1 MINVMSSNIAN
12 INSMARPY
20 SIFCLINNTEHI
32 PKKMY
37 RKITELVS
45 ISGNWDCC
53 YDSRE
58 VFERKDSLMQI
69 TTLLSKFIAGVI
81 AGGVL
86 STAIAMVTQRSFNQY
101 GVIAGLLVAM
111 LCLVLA
117 YWATTAGQVWCILF
131 LVSIIPWLVV
141 TLLSP
146 ELVALPGRYL
156 DYAWLFP
163 RYDTAAIN
171 NLEQW
176 ITVVAIPLAVL
187 SGIGGW
193 WSWGK

>member
-1 MINVMSSNIAN
+1 
-12 INSMARPY
+12 
-20 SIFCLINNTEHI
+20 
-32 PKKMY
+32 
-37 RKITELVS
+37 
-45 ISGNWDCC
+45 
-53 YDSRE
+53 
-58 VFERKDSLMQI
+58 MQI
-69 TTLLSKFIAGVI
+69 TTLLSKFIAVVI
-81 AGGVL
+81 AGGML
-86 STAIAMVTQRSFNQY
+86 STSIAMVTQRSFNQY
-101 GVIAGLLVAM
+101 GVIAGLLVAV

-117 YWATTAGQVWCILF
+117 YWATTAGQVWCILL

-163 RYDTAAIN
+163 RYDTDAIN

-193 WSWGK
+193 WNWGK

>member
-1 MINVMSSNIAN
+1 
-12 INSMARPY
+12 
-20 SIFCLINNTEHI
+20 
-32 PKKMY
+32 
-37 RKITELVS
+37 
-45 ISGNWDCC
+45 
-53 YDSRE
+53 
-58 VFERKDSLMQI
+58 MQI
-69 TTLLSKFIAGVI
+69 TTLLSKFIAVVI
-81 AGGVL
+81 AGGML
-86 STAIAMVTQRSFNQY
+86 STSIAMVTQRSFNQY

-117 YWATTAGQVWCILF
+117 YWATIAGQVWCILL

>member
-1 MINVMSSNIAN
+1 
-12 INSMARPY
+12 
-20 SIFCLINNTEHI
+20 
-32 PKKMY
+32 
-37 RKITELVS
+37 
-45 ISGNWDCC
+45 
-53 YDSRE
+53 
-58 VFERKDSLMQI
+58 
-69 TTLLSKFIAGVI
+69 
-81 AGGVL
+81 
-86 STAIAMVTQRSFNQY
+86 MVTQRSFNQY

-141 TLLSP
+141 ALLSP
-146 ELVALPGRYL
+146 ELVVLPGRYL

-163 RYDTAAIN
+163 RYDTDAIN

>member
-1 MINVMSSNIAN
+1 
-12 INSMARPY
+12 
-20 SIFCLINNTEHI
+20 
-32 PKKMY
+32 
-37 RKITELVS
+37 
-45 ISGNWDCC
+45 
-53 YDSRE
+53 
-58 VFERKDSLMQI
+58 MQI
-69 TTLLSKFIAGVI
+69 TTLLPKFIAGVI

-101 GVIAGLLVAM
+101 GVIAGLLVAV

-146 ELVALPGRYL
+146 ELVVLPGRYL
-156 DYAWLFP
+156 DYVWLLP
-163 RYDTAAIN
+163 RYDTDAIN

>member
-1 MINVMSSNIAN
+1 
-12 INSMARPY
+12 
-20 SIFCLINNTEHI
+20 
-32 PKKMY
+32 
-37 RKITELVS
+37 
-45 ISGNWDCC
+45 
-53 YDSRE
+53 
-58 VFERKDSLMQI
+58 MQI
-69 TTLLSKFIAGVI
+69 TTLLSKFIAVVI
-81 AGGVL
+81 AGGML
-86 STAIAMVTQRSFNQY
+86 STSIAMVTQRSFNQY
-101 GVIAGLLVAM
+101 GVIVGLLVAM

-117 YWATTAGQVWCILF
+117 YWATTVGQVWCILF

-141 TLLSP
+141 ALLSP

-156 DYAWLFP
+156 DYARLFP
-163 RYDTAAIN
+163 RYDTVAIN

>member
-1 MINVMSSNIAN
+1 
-12 INSMARPY
+12 
-20 SIFCLINNTEHI
+20 
-32 PKKMY
+32 
-37 RKITELVS
+37 
-45 ISGNWDCC
+45 
-53 YDSRE
+53 
-58 VFERKDSLMQI
+58 
-69 TTLLSKFIAGVI
+69 
-81 AGGVL
+81 
-86 STAIAMVTQRSFNQY
+86 
-101 GVIAGLLVAM
+101 
-111 LCLVLA
+111 
-117 YWATTAGQVWCILF
+117 LF
-131 LVSIIPWLVV
+131 LVSVIPWLVV
-141 TLLSP
+141 TLLTP